1 MLENAS
7 NIQKYVVKKMD
18 AAKSQHRLIVLRRF
32 AYDGIEVF
40 PLGKALIL
48 PD

>member
-1 MLENAS
+1 
-7 NIQKYVVKKMD
+7 MD

-48 PD
+48 PDWCCRLDR